1 MGQLHTN
8 SAANTASSPSPSAS
22 IHSTDSTH
30 STGSSRRDFLKTTG
44 AALTASA
51 LAGTMIPAVHAAQDS
66 TIQIALIGC
75 GGRGT
80 GAAQNALQ
88 VQNGPIKLVAMAD
101 VFEDRLNT
109 SFRALHDRFEGQMD
123 VPPERRFISFE
134 GYKQAIDCLRPGDV
148 AIFATPPAFRWVH
161 FQYAIEKGVNVF
173 MEKPVTVDGPST
185 RKMLALAEKATQK
198 NLKVGVGLMC
208 RHCKARQELFDRIQS
223 GQLGELITLRC
234 YRMHPPVGS
243 AFSPPRHV
251 WQETL
256 GRASRRKDGPA
267 PMGDVSEVAF
277 QIRRFHSFLWASGGL
292 YSDFYIHNI
301 DECCWMKNAWPV
313 QAQATGGRHYRN
325 HATPP
330 EKGQDVDQNFDS
342 YSVEYTFA
350 DGTKLFLYGR
360 TMVGCHDE
368 FASYA
373 HGSKGL
379 GIISTSSHT
388 PARCRIYKGQKIDKD
403 DLVWAYPQPE
413 PNPYGLEWE
422 DLIRAIRQD
431 QPYNEVVRGAQ
442 ASLVT
447 AMGRM
452 AAHTGQV
459 ITYDDMLNCP
469 HEFAPDVDKLTM
481 DGPAPLKADA
491 QGRYPVPMPG
501 ILTDREYA

>member
-1 MGQLHTN
+1 MG
-8 SAANTASSPSPSAS
+8 
-22 IHSTDSTH
+22 
-30 STGSSRRDFLKTTG
+30 
-44 AALTASA
+44 
-51 LAGTMIPAVHAAQDS
+51 
-66 TIQIALIGC
+66 
-75 GGRGT
+75 
-80 GAAQNALQ
+80 
-88 VQNGPIKLVAMAD
+88 
-101 VFEDRLNT
+101 E
-109 SFRALHDRFEGQMD
+109 
-123 VPPERRFISFE
+123 
-134 GYKQAIDCLRPGDV
+134 
-148 AIFATPPAFRWVH
+148 
-161 FQYAIEKGVNVF
+161 
-173 MEKPVTVDGPST
+173 
-185 RKMLALAEKATQK
+185 
-198 NLKVGVGLMC
+198 
-208 RHCKARQELFDRIQS
+208 
-223 GQLGELITLRC
+223 
-234 YRMHPPVGS
+234 
-243 AFSPPRHV
+243 
-251 WQETL
+251 
-256 GRASRRKDGPA
+256 
-267 PMGDVSEVAF
+267 VSEVAF